1 MLILSIEEIID
12 CAYFLIYDG
21 LLDPCI
27 LEVLFTLIVESLA
40 LPLLVMKS
48 LSDLIDH
55 ILVETSLKWVH
66 EIALVLSLFDQLLK
80 VLLGGLL
87 VLSPPVGHHL
97 IQKLILFRPEASA
110 LLLASLAFLCLVL
123 DLLENNLVLQLL
135 AGLFLDHHLTDNV
148 RIDSLLITNHRVLE
162 VLRLSTLGFLFIT
175 QLVFKTFPGPIKS
188 ASHLVCVFYLIRVVW
203 SQIGTTRGRRHWQ
216 EILSEL

>member
-55 ILVETSLKWVH
+55 ILVETSLK
-66 EIALVLSLFDQLLK
+66 
-80 VLLGGLL
+80 
-87 VLSPPVGHHL
+87 
-97 IQKLILFRPEASA
+97 
-110 LLLASLAFLCLVL
+110 
-123 DLLENNLVLQLL
+123 
-135 AGLFLDHHLTDNV
+135 
-148 RIDSLLITNHRVLE
+148 
-162 VLRLSTLGFLFIT
+162 
-175 QLVFKTFPGPIKS
+175 
-188 ASHLVCVFYLIRVVW
+188 
-203 SQIGTTRGRRHWQ
+203 
-216 EILSEL
+216 